1 MKSPNEKPVQ
11 MDSILLNEF
20 LQKGYRH
27 TEIRGQDATIV
38 ILQHGK
44 TAGTSAQRGS
54 LDSGAEM
61 YKIFLKA
68 R

>member
-11 MDSILLNEF
+11 MDTILLNNF

-27 TEIRGQDATIV
+27 TEIHEQDATIV

-44 TAGTSAQRGS
+44 TAGTTGHRGS

-68 R
+68 